1 MLSAHR
7 RRCPI
12 SLPRKLSQSTQR
24 HVRARHGFIHKRTPE
39 PASPELASLLAIY
52 AQQPPRPLTLGTL
65 LSLGDPLT
73 EDYVLKSASYAQSEI
88 PRRLATR
95 IRSLEGLPFI
105 VGTNP
110 YVARIMEGFRKS
122 FEGVARFGDQGE
134 DKDAEEKGEIESEDV
149 RKARMLEENERF
161 AGMLE
166 GLVRNHANDIPT
178 IAKGYVY
185 SLYLI
190 HDVRG
195 VLIYVTRL

>member
-1 MLSAHR
+1 M
-7 RRCPI
+7 
-12 SLPRKLSQSTQR
+12 
-24 HVRARHGFIHKRTPE
+24 
-39 PASPELASLLAIY
+39 
-52 AQQPPRPLTLGTL
+52 
-65 LSLGDPLT
+65 
-73 EDYVLKSASYAQSEI
+73 LKSASYAQSEI